1 MEDDVNFV
9 RFILFLLGAVCA
21 VCGNMAGAI
30 FFGAIVIADGI
41 GIEIKNHRKD
51 KEK

>member
-1 MEDDVNFV
+1 MKDDVNYV
-9 RFILFLLGAVCA
+9 SFILFLLGAICA

-41 GIEIKNHRKD
+41 SIEIKNHRKD

>member
-1 MEDDVNFV
+1 MNESEGIV
-9 RFILFLLGAVCA
+9 RIVLFLLGAVCA
-21 VCGNMAGAI
+21 VCGNLAGAI